1 MNTFFRNRTERSD
14 VNPKSQSKP
23 AQMVGLLV
31 AAVAVVGYV
40 GFGWRFGGE
49 SSPVAA
55 GLALVAVAA
64 AVYFTV
70 RGD

>member
-1 MNTFFRNRTERSD
+1 M
-14 VNPKSQSKP
+14 NPKSQSKL
-23 AQMVGLLV
+23 AQVVGLVV

-40 GFGWRFGGE
+40 VFGWRFGGE
-49 SSPVAA
+49 SSPVAV

-70 RGD
+70 RGE

>member
-1 MNTFFRNRTERSD
+1 MNPEG
-14 VNPKSQSKP
+14 QSKA
-23 AQMVGLLV
+23 AQLVGFVV

-49 SSPVAA
+49 SSPVAV

-64 AVYFTV
+64 AAYFTI
-70 RGD
+70 RGE